1 MEPTT
6 SKSNS
11 STENKKKISFN
22 DNLEYFP
29 TTIKDS
35 QSEENDCNDK
45 KLITNETPLLPV
57 LDVTMNP
64 KLTKDTFSKNVLN
77 EREIEDTLD
86 SKHLINESSTEIAI
100 VDEEINEEEISLQI
114 ISDKVVLLMMSTG
127 GVADKYTPAV
137 RSMQEGNCFRYQL
150 VQQSDY

>member
-6 SKSNS
+6 SKSN
-11 STENKKKISFN
+11 TENKKKISFN
-22 DNLEYFP
+22 DDLEYFP

-45 KLITNETPLLPV
+45 KIITNETHLLPV

-64 KLTKDTFSKNVLN
+64 KLTKDNDTFSKNVLN

-86 SKHLINESSTEIAI
+86 SKNLLNESSTEIGI
-100 VDEEINEEEISLQI
+100 ENEEINEGEISLQI

-137 RSMQEGNCFRYQL
+137 RSMQEGNFFR
-150 VQQSDY
+150 